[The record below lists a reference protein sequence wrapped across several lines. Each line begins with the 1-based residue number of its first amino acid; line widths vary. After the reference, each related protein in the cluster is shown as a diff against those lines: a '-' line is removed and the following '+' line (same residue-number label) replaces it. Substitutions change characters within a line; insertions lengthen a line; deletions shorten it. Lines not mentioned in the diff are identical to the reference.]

1 MKQKL
6 VSMIGVLIV
15 MISTVFLMSGCPD
28 GNRNTIPSGGSSTTT
43 NTSIKGLW
51 RIDTTDGTIFPIE
64 QSDTKQNY
72 LYMADGEFLCLTK
85 ISGTGTN
92 DGLFKNKDMSGTYTT
107 KSYNN
112 GNYALEITTYGKG
125 VIGSSCR
132 ISGNTLIIGSS
143 DLRATKVNE
152 FTEEEILNAP
162 YMPNTPSTPDPD
174 PTPQPDPAETL
185 KEGVYIG
192 IISFDQD
199 MHELTKEPV
208 LLDYSGKEKLTNLL
222 NANYSRAEES
232 GTLLYYSVHKAFSTL
247 RGMESKLPEKTK
259 FCNIITFTDGLD
271 VGSLSPIIWNSE
283 ALDGQNFGGKT
294 ENEYLYWLGSQ
305 LATTKIKGQ
314 LVTASAYGVAGSD
327 VSPSDMETFKSNLK
341 KLTTTS
347 GECNTSITF
356 DQLKQKFGEIAQS
369 LNVVT
374 INTSFNLLITPP
386 STGNGTV
393 YKMTFDNIGTASS
406 DADNSNVYFTGEYN
420 YADGKYTLSN
430 IEYKGI
436 QCYNTS
442 ITGTVEGKKVQFHF
456 DTFKLENG
464 KIKDAKIQQWFKGT
478 SATAAWQR
486 NSEYDQSNTT
496 TSTTDKSSAVI
507 YLVLDSSKSLTES
520 NVTSIRN
527 AAINFIDVLYE
538 KYNNT
543 N

>member
-28 GNRNTIPSGGSSTTT
+28 GNRGNIPSGGSSTTT

-51 RIDTTDGTIFPIE
+51 RIDTTDGSTFPIE
-64 QSDTKQNY
+64 QSASEQNY
-72 LYMADGEFLCLTK
+72 LYIAGGQFLYLTK
-85 ISGTGTN
+85 ISGSGSNT
-92 DGLFKNKDMSGTYTT
+92 GLFKNKDMSGTCTIE
-107 KSYNN
+107 SYNN
-112 GNYALEITTYGKG
+112 GNYRLVITTYGKG

-143 DLRATKVNE
+143 QLRATKVNE

-174 PTPQPDPAETL
+174 PTPQPNPAETL

-192 IISFDQD
+192 IISFDEN
-199 MHELTKEPV
+199 MHELTKVPV
-208 LLDYSGKEKLTNLL
+208 LLDYSGKEQLTNLL
-222 NANYSRAEES
+222 NTKYSRAEES

-294 ENEYLYWLGSQ
+294 GDEYLQWLSSQ
-305 LATTKIKGQ
+305 LETTKIKGQ

-341 KLTTTS
+341 KLTTTT

-356 DQLKQKFGEIAQS
+356 DELKQKFGEIAQS

-436 QCYNTS
+436 QCYDTS

-464 KIKDAKIQQWFKGT
+464 KIEDAKIQQWFKGP
-478 SATAAWQR
+478 SATAWQR

-538 KYNNT
+538 KYNKT

>member
-15 MISTVFLMSGCPD
+15 MISTVFLMSGCPN
-28 GNRNTIPSGGSSTTT
+28 GNRSTIPPEENSTIT
-43 NTSIKGLW
+43 NASIKGLW
-51 RIDTTDGTIFPIE
+51 KIESTDGSTFPIA
-64 QSDTKQNY
+64 QSAFEQNY
-72 LYMADGEFLCLTK
+72 LYIASGKFLYLTK
-85 ISGTGTN
+85 ISGSGSNT
-92 DGLFKNKDMSGTYTT
+92 GLFKNKDMSGTCTIE
-107 KSYNN
+107 SYNN
-112 GNYALEITTYGKG
+112 GNYGLVITTYGKG

-132 ISGNTLIIGSS
+132 ISGNILIIGSS
-143 DLRATKVNE
+143 QLRATKVNE

-174 PTPQPDPAETL
+174 PTPQPNPAETL

-199 MHELTKEPV
+199 MHELTKVPV
-208 LLDYSGKEKLTNLL
+208 LLDDSGKEQLTNLL
-222 NANYSRAEES
+222 STKYSRAEES

-294 ENEYLYWLGSQ
+294 GDEYLQWLSSQ
-305 LATTKIKGQ
+305 LETTKIKGQ

-327 VSPSDMETFKSNLK
+327 VSPSDMETFKSNLR

-356 DQLKQKFGEIAQS
+356 DELKQKFGEIAQS

-406 DADNSNVYFTGEYN
+406 DADNSNVYFTGTYN

-436 QCYNTS
+436 QCNNTS
-442 ITGTVEGKKVQFHF
+442 ITGTVKGKKVQFHF
-456 DTFKLENG
+456 DTFELENG
-464 KIKDAKIQQWFKGT
+464 KIKDAKIQQWFKGP
-478 SATAAWQR
+478 SATAWQR

-538 KYNNT
+538 KYNKT